1 VGTFASPNLEI
12 IMGLLPLYIYIYIY
26 IRFWHQFHKSFKK
39 AGTFF
44 PAKYVKTNKNKRWHV
59 SLYFFFVTKLFYKY
73 VFVFYF
79 FNKIHFCF
87 FFYVCILSLNE
98 IQGIICL
105 NL

>member
-12 IMGLLPLYIYIYIY
+12 IMGLLPLYIY

-59 SLYFFFVTKLFYKY
+59 SLYFFSFQNYSINMFLFL
-73 VFVFYF
+73 F
-79 FNKIHFCF
+79 F
-87 FFYVCILSLNE
+87 
-98 IQGIICL
+98 
-105 NL
+105 